1 MDDAQRRTPALPGGT
16 RYVATRHGRIAYSDT
31 DPEGTS
37 PGTPLLFV
45 HGNSSSRKVF
55 HAQLAD
61 DFGPRRLL
69 ALDLPGHGE
78 SDDAT
83 DPAAAY
89 TQRGY
94 AATITEFLGTLGVD
108 RAVVVGWSLG
118 GHIGLE
124 LIPLFPGLAGLV
136 VTGTPPVN
144 RETLADGFLPAL
156 GHAGAEHIT
165 PAQAAEFAGQISVT
179 PPPAWVVD
187 DVTRTDGRAR
197 RLMFE
202 SFAAGRDS
210 DQKELVAVSPVP
222 LAVID
227 GRDDPFINH
236 AYVAS
241 LPYAALWRGAPTLL
255 EGSRHASFLEA
266 PAAYDDL
273 LRAFLTDHGL

>member
-1 MDDAQRRTPALPGGT
+1 MDAEHESPRLPGAT
-16 RYVATRHGRIAYSDT
+16 RYAATRYGRVAYTDT
-31 DPEGTS
+31 GPEGS
-37 PGTPLLFV
+37 SAAPPLLFV
-45 HGNSSSRKVF
+45 HGNSASRKVF

-61 DFGPRRLL
+61 DFAGRRLL
-69 ALDLPGHGE
+69 AADLLGHGE

-83 DPAAAY
+83 DPGAAY

-94 AATITEFLGTLGVD
+94 AATLAEFLAALGID

-124 LIPLFPGLAGLV
+124 LGQIFPGLAGLV

-144 RETLADGFLPAL
+144 RHTLADGFLPTL
-156 GHAGAEHIT
+156 GYAGTEHVT
-165 PAQAAEFAGQISVT
+165 AGQAAEFAAQITVV
-179 PPPAWVVD
+179 PPPAWVID
-187 DVTRTDGRAR
+187 DVVRTDGRAR

-210 DQKELVAVSPVP
+210 DQKALVEKSPVP

-227 GRDDPFINH
+227 GRDDPFVNH

-241 LPYAALWRGAPTLL
+241 LSYAALWRGAPTVLA
-255 EGSRHASFLEA
+255 GRRHAAFLED
-266 PAAYDDL
+266 PAGYDDL
-273 LRAFLTDHGL
+273 LRAFLHDHGI

>member
-1 MDDAQRRTPALPGGT
+1 MEAEHEPPRLPGATRYAGT
-16 RYVATRHGRIAYSDT
+16 RYGRIAYTDT
-31 DPEGTS
+31 DPSGS
-37 PGTPLLFV
+37 AAAPPLLFV

-61 DFGPRRLL
+61 DFGGRRLL

-83 DPAAAY
+83 DPGAAY

-94 AATITEFLGTLGVD
+94 AAAIVEFLGTLGID

-144 RETLADGFLPAL
+144 RDTLMEGFRPGLAY
-156 GHAGAEHIT
+156 AGAEDLT
-165 PAQAAEFAGQISVT
+165 PAQAAEFAGQIAFS

-187 DVTRTDGRAR
+187 DVVRTDGRAR

-202 SFAAGRDS
+202 SFSAGRDS
-210 DQKELVAVSPVP
+210 DQKALVEKSPVP
-222 LAVID
+222 LAIID
-227 GRDDPFINH
+227 GRDDPFVDH
-236 AYVAS
+236 GYVAS
-241 LPYAALWRGAPTLL
+241 LPYAALWRGTPTVL
-255 EGSRHASFLEA
+255 EGRRHAAFLED
-266 PAAYDDL
+266 PVRYDDL
-273 LRAFLTDHGL
+273 LRAFLRDHGL

>member
-1 MDDAQRRTPALPGGT
+1 MEAEHEPPPLPGAT
-16 RYVATRHGRIAYSDT
+16 RYVETRYGRIACTDT
-31 DPEGTS
+31 DPEGS
-37 PGTPLLFV
+37 SAAPPLLFV
-45 HGNSSSRKVF
+45 HGNSASRKVF

-61 DFGPRRLL
+61 DFGTRRLL

-83 DPAAAY
+83 DPEAAY

-94 AATITEFLGTLGVD
+94 AAAIVEFLGALGVD

-136 VTGTPPVN
+136 LTGTPPVN
-144 RETLADGFLPAL
+144 PDTLTEGFRPGLSY
-156 GHAGAEHIT
+156 AGAEELT
-165 PAQAAEFAGQISVT
+165 AAQAAQFAAEITVS

-187 DVTRTDGRAR
+187 DVVRTDGRSR

-202 SFAAGRDS
+202 SFVAGRDS
-210 DQKELVAVSPVP
+210 DQKALVQESPVP
-222 LAVID
+222 LAIID
-227 GRDDPFINH
+227 GRDDPFVEH

-241 LPYAALWRGAPTLL
+241 LPYAALWRGTPTVL
-255 EGSRHASFLEA
+255 EDRRHAAFLED
-266 PAAYDDL
+266 PAQYDDL
-273 LRAFLTDHGL
+273 LRAFLRDQGL

>member
-1 MDDAQRRTPALPGGT
+1 MEAEHQPPPLPGPTRYAGT
-16 RYVATRHGRIAYSDT
+16 RYGRIAYTDT
-31 DPEGTS
+31 DPLGAS
-37 PGTPLLFV
+37 ALPPLLFV
-45 HGNSSSRKVF
+45 HGNSASRKVF

-61 DFGPRRLL
+61 DFGGRRLL

-83 DPAAAY
+83 DPGAAY

-94 AATITEFLGTLGVD
+94 AATVAEFLGLLGID
-108 RAVVVGWSLG
+108 RVVVVGWSLG

-124 LIPLFPGLAGLV
+124 LVARFPGVAGLV

-144 RETLADGFLPAL
+144 RDTLAEGFLPTL
-156 GHAGAEHIT
+156 GYAGTETVTA
-165 PAQAAEFAGQISVT
+165 AQAAEFAAQITFS
-179 PPPAWVVD
+179 PPPGWVVED
-187 DVTRTDGRAR
+187 IRRTDGRAR

-210 DQKELVAVSPVP
+210 DQKALVATSPVP

-227 GRDDPFINH
+227 GRDDPVVHH

-241 LPYAALWRGAPTLL
+241 LTYAALWRGAPTVL
-255 EGSRHASFLEA
+255 EGRRHAAFLED
-266 PAAYDDL
+266 PAGYDDL
-273 LRAFLTDHGL
+273 LRAFLRDHGR